1 MAKSTI
7 NPTVYKQ
14 LYRNQ
19 VNRAEQTKQDD
30 DYIKI
35 PEITIYDVDYSIL
48 HYIRH
53 SIKPEVQDKDR
64 MIDVPV
70 MYGSG
75 ELWSQIQ
82 SNGFMR
88 DEKNKLLCPVIT
100 LSRTRMEEYKDFA
113 KLDVNNRVSSRVYY
127 RQGYTQTADRYAF
140 ANRSD
145 LELPKKEIYVSLIPE
160 YYYVYYDLNIWTDF
174 NEQLNKIVEM
184 FIPVNNF
191 VWGNDYQ
198 FVTNI
203 EDFSFS
209 TVNISK
215 QERIVKASTRLRV
228 LATLMPAFVE
238 RKTSIE
244 KAFAIKKVNMSE
256 RLF

>member
-1 MAKSTI
+1 M
-7 NPTVYKQ
+7 
-14 LYRNQ
+14 
-19 VNRAEQTKQDD
+19 
-30 DYIKI
+30 DYLNLNLTGRFDAPARFFK
-35 PEITIYDVDYSIL
+35 
-48 HYIRH
+48 
-53 SIKPEVQDKDR
+53 K
-64 MIDVPV
+64 
-70 MYGSG
+70 
-75 ELWSQIQ
+75 
-82 SNGFMR
+82 
-88 DEKNKLLCPVIT
+88 
-100 LSRTRMEEYKDFA
+100 SRT
-113 KLDVNNRVSSRVYY
+113 
-127 RQGYTQTADRYAF
+127 
-140 ANRSD
+140 ANQ
-145 LELPKKEIYVSLIPE
+145 

-174 NEQLNKIVEM
+174 NEQLNKVVEL

-238 RKTSIE
+238 RKSSIQ
-244 KAFAIKKVNMSE
+244 KAFSIKKVNMSE